1 MKILDAYKSAFAQL
15 PPEIRCAEL
24 EAEREAAMTVT
35 VSDGARQG
43 CSASDVTELFV
54 RAGGD
59 RTGFAYT
66 QDLEEEPLAVI
77 RRAYENSLWSQA
89 AGPEHMN
96 EPRTAAQGR
105 EQTPAAADIQALWE
119 KAETIG
125 RWLADS
131 VPALDSY
138 TVSVTDR
145 VRTVGLVNTNGCD
158 VCRAERNVFVEL
170 LAVKHGAGGFSREYT
185 FPALDEGSPAR
196 FAGDL
201 RKWQACMLPETEL
214 APGSYPCVLDS
225 AVMANILLTS
235 WQMFSGRNY
244 LDRRTP
250 YAGLLGR
257 SAASPILCIADLASM
272 PDSGFRCAADAEGT
286 ACRDVE
292 IVRGGVLCGLM
303 HDLTSAAAMGAEPT
317 GSAGRRTLLSG
328 NIHTDMLVMPRNFGI
343 LPGEGGV
350 WPLLARLGDG
360 LYIFESFDEFHS
372 VNIGSGD
379 FSIPCSGAVVKGG
392 KLIGRV
398 EGLTM
403 SGTVQGLLSSVT
415 AVGADLAVLP
425 MVMLRSYAVF
435 SPSVLVTGV
444 SVSK

>member
-1 MKILDAYKSAFAQL
+1 MKIMDAYKRAFAQL

-24 EAEREAAMTVT
+24 EAEREAAVTVT
-35 VSDGARQG
+35 VADGERQG

-59 RTGFAYT
+59 RIGFAYT

-89 AGPEHMN
+89 ETPERMN
-96 EPRTAAQGR
+96 EPGRAAQDR
-105 EQTPAAADIQALWE
+105 EPTPASADISVLWD
-119 KAETIG
+119 KAEAIG
-125 RWLADS
+125 RWLAVS
-131 VPALDSY
+131 VPELDSY

-145 VRTVGLVNTNGCD
+145 VRTMGLVNTNGCD

-185 FPALDEGSPAR
+185 FPALDEAEPAR
-196 FAGDL
+196 FVGDL
-201 RKWQACMLPETEL
+201 RKWQACMLSETEL
-214 APGSYPCVLDS
+214 DSGNYPCVLDG

-257 SAASPILCIADLASM
+257 SAASPILRLVDLASM
-272 PDSGFRCAADAEGT
+272 AESGFRCAADAEGT

-292 IVRGGVLCGLM
+292 IVRDGVLCGLM
-303 HDLTSAAAMGAEPT
+303 HNLTSAEAMGVEPT
-317 GSAGRRTLLSG
+317 GSAGRKTLLSG
-328 NIHTDMLVMPRNFGI
+328 NIHTDILVMPRNFGI
-343 LPGEGGV
+343 LPGSGDV
-350 WPLLARLGDG
+350 WPLLERLGDG
-360 LYIFESFDEFHS
+360 LYIFESFDQFHS

-379 FSIPCSGAVVKGG
+379 FSIPCSGMVVKDG

-403 SGTVQGLLSSVT
+403 SGTVQELLSSVT